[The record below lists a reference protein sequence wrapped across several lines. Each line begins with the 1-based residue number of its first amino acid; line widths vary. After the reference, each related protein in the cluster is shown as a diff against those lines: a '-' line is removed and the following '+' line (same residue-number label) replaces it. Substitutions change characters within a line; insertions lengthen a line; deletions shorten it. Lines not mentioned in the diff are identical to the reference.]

1 MTELD
6 RTLLIETVLILFRLC
21 IGELLLVLI
30 LLFRLINDFGNILFF
45 QFCTSHV
52 ILLFIILLF
61 TSYVIFTSVC
71 S

>member
-6 RTLLIETVLILFRLC
+6 RTLLIETVLTLFRLC

-61 TSYVIFTSVC
+61 TSYVIFMSVC